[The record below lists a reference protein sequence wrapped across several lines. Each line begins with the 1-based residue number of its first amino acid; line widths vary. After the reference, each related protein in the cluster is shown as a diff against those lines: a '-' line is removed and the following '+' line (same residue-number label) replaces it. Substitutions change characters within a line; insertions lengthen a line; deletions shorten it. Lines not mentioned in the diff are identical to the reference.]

1 MKTKLGVLVDRLV
14 VIISRLA
21 RVFQLEVEIAD
32 AVVDPEV
39 RIIVALLLL
48 SLEDLQPRLNRPLR
62 VLGLEGLGAI
72 LELLEFRHGLVK
84 IGARLGCDKAN
95 PLSRRQL
102 RDWPPANRPP
112 RANRRRHRRRH
123 PPQSPAPAAHARPP
137 SSAPR
142 RR

>member
-14 VIISRLA
+14 VIISRLG
-21 RVFQLEVEIAD
+21 RVVQLEVEITD
-32 AVVDPEV
+32 AVVDPEI

-48 SLEDLQPRLNRPLR
+48 GLEDLQPGLNRPFR
-62 VLGLEGLGAI
+62 VSGLEGRGAI

-102 RDWPPANRPP
+102 RDWPPPNGPP
-112 RANRRRHRRRH
+112 RANRRRHKRRH
-123 PPQSPAPAAHARPP
+123 PLQSLAPAAHARPP